1 MFERIR
7 RKKPKCPNNNVIHY
21 IIRRSR
27 SKRQHLKHHI
37 LNIVW
42 QSFQNEYNREA
53 RKNKTRK
60 GEMIDKLENGVKTYQ
75 EWGMSIKQY
84 VAVYQI
90 TEITD
95 KFYTILN
102 SNKGQSMTLL
112 WWIMSGMWRWS
123 STALTVYCISIMTTL
138 RPSPRSNY
146 RRPVI
151 EPVVNWYTQ
160 TDWCVARFVCL
171 DFTKWNDVLV

>member
-95 KFYTILN
+95 KFYTIWN
-102 SNKGQSMTLL
+102 SNK
-112 WWIMSGMWRWS
+112 WPIDD
-123 STALTVYCISIMTTL
+123 TV
-138 RPSPRSNY
+138 
-146 RRPVI
+146 
-151 EPVVNWYTQ
+151 VVDNVSLNGLKQ
-160 TDWCVARFVCL
+160 KRNEFCVNRFL
-171 DFTKWNDVLV
+171 